1 MIEHSELLREGVEF
15 TAWTAVD
22 MCSEGS
28 ESTDMHSQHLNY
40 DTGGM
45 ELAEVNF
52 MVDGEH
58 CGLERAEHLLGAGPG
73 VEEH

>member
-52 MVDGEH
+52 MVHGEH
-58 CGLERAEHLLGAGPG
+58 CGLKRAEHLLGAGPG